1 MTPKRKICCN
11 GGVARAFTI
20 IELIVVIVIISI
32 AALIAIP
39 TLSSAGDSQVRSA
52 ANMIAA
58 DIEYAKNMAI
68 SRQQMYSVIFNTSS
82 NSYKICDKVGNVIE
96 HPINVSSD
104 FVVNISDESR
114 LSQVEIISALFDSTD
129 TLMFD
134 YLGSPYNGLSNSL
147 NDGKII
153 LDAGGYSITINVQPV
168 TGYLIFE

>member
-11 GGVARAFTI
+11 GRGERAFTI
-20 IELIVVIVIISI
+20 IEIIVVVVIISI

-68 SRQQMYSVIFNTSS
+68 SHQQNYSVIFNSNT
-82 NSYKICDKVGNVIE
+82 NSYKICDKDGATIKQ
-96 HPINVSSD
+96 PINVSWD
-104 FVVNISDESR
+104 FEVFISQESR
-114 LSQVEIISALFDSTD
+114 LNQVEIITALFDSTD
-129 TLMFD
+129 TLTFD

-147 NDGKII
+147 NDGEII
-153 LDAGGYSITINVQPV
+153 LEAGGYSITINVQPV

>member
-96 HPINVSSD
+96 HPINISSD

-129 TLMFD
+129 TLTFD